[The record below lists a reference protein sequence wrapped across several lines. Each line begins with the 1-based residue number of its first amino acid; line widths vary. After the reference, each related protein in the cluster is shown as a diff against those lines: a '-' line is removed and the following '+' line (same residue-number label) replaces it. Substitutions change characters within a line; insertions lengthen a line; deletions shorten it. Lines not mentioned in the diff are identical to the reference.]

1 MGSPIKLFSQTWLI
15 RQSGVAIYRSF
26 ASRMTSDA
34 GPVEVSIQTKLQE
47 SLKPT
52 HLEVINES
60 NMHNVP
66 KGSESHFKVVVVS
79 MNFENLSLIKRHRM
93 VNDVLKDEL
102 AGGVH
107 ALSIQA
113 KTPSQWSQNSSVS
126 QSPACL
132 GGMAREMANNKS

>member
-1 MGSPIKLFSQTWLI
+1 MFIEHRTQLFNTIL
-15 RQSGVAIYRSF
+15 SF
-26 ASRMTSDA
+26 FI
-34 GPVEVSIQTKLQE
+34 PQ
-47 SLKPT
+47 PT

-79 MNFENLSLIKRHRM
+79 MDFENLSLIKRHRM

-107 ALSIQA
+107 ALSIQVGGVKLVLSGPLTLRLGDREIWPQSISKIRNSCTCCA
-113 KTPSQWSQNSSVS
+113 TISGKFPHPELWSD
-126 QSPACL
+126 P
-132 GGMAREMANNKS
+132 